1 MKWVMIS
8 AQTPNAGYLAVCL
21 CACLSGHPEESVSQS
36 VSQAT
41 EVVINTWCTGCSS
54 LQTNPSPRGH
64 PDSGPALRSILLQS
78 YRLHRVKGNLHWGF
92 RG

>member
-41 EVVINTWCTGCSS
+41 LEQQRALWVNNSS
-54 LQTNPSPRGH
+54 P
-64 PDSGPALRSILLQS
+64 
-78 YRLHRVKGNLHWGF
+78 
-92 RG
+92 